1 MKNLPFYYIGGMFF
15 SLVAA
20 FIIAPLAFRHYE
32 PNIIDFIISL
42 APGTALVSIA
52 SWRVNK
58 QPQNKA
64 LLKLVFWGGLVTAVL
79 TYFIGY
85 VITTIVAELSVGTVF
100 AVAMLEHWNPTP
112 AKE

>member
-58 QPQNKA
+58 P